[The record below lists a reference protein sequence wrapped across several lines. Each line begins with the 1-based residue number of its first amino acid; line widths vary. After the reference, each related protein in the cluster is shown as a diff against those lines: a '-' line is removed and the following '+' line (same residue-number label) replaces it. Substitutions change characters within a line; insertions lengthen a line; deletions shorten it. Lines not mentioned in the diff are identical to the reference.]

1 MLGGMREPYVLVTNV
16 TDDQLAQIR
25 TAAPSAKVER
35 VDGQQVDSMIGAAH
49 VVAGRVSAD
58 GLARARDLRWVHSWA
73 AGPDHQIFPEMVAS
87 PVTLT
92 CSKGNGAV
100 PLAEHA
106 MMLMLMLNR
115 DALRWLRAQEERRW
129 DHHPHGELNGLTCG
143 IVGLGF
149 SGVDLARKAKAFHMT
164 VLGVRRNPQPT
175 EFVDEVV
182 GPADLHT
189 ILPRVDFLV
198 VTAPYTAQTRGLL
211 GEREFRAMKPS
222 AYYINFSRGGIA
234 DDDALLAA
242 LHNGWIAG
250 AGIDAHGQEPLPA
263 ESAFWTAP
271 NTIITPHN
279 GATTPQTRQRG
290 VDIFVDNLTRFVADR
305 PLVNVVDKEAGY

>member
-1 MLGGMREPYVLVTNV
+1 MLGGMREPYVLVTSV

-25 TAAPSAKVER
+25 AAAPSAKVER
-35 VDGQQVDSMIGAAH
+35 VDGQQIESMIDTAH

-106 MMLMLMLNR
+106 VMLMLLLNR
-115 DALRWLRAQEERRW
+115 DALSWLRAQQERRW
-129 DHHPHGELNGLTCG
+129 EHRPHGELNGLTCG
-143 IVGLGF
+143 IIGLGF

-198 VTAPYTAQTRGLL
+198 VTAPYTPETRGLL

-234 DDDALLAA
+234 DDDALLTA
-242 LHNGWIAG
+242 LQNGWIAG

-263 ESAFWTAP
+263 DSAFWTAP

-290 VDIFVDNLTRFVADR
+290 VDIFADNLARFVADQ
-305 PLVNVVDKEAGY
+305 PLVNLVDKQAGY